1 VRTRAGG
8 TSGAH
13 DFAPAIRS
21 RRVDPT
27 PRFRKPQ
34 GDLDLPKLE
43 EQLLERWRKD
53 GTRQKVIDR
62 REGRPTFVFYE
73 GPPTANGRPGIH
85 HVFARMLKDV
95 VCRFWT
101 MKGFHVPR
109 KAGWDTHGLPV
120 EIEVQKELGISQKS
134 EIEKLGIGPFNER
147 CRASVF
153 KYKEEWER
161 LSERMGYWLDYAH
174 PYVTCDNDYISS
186 LWSILA
192 RFFEAGLL
200 EKGHRILP
208 WCPRDGTGLSSH
220 EVAQGYQEVQDPSVF
235 VRFPRTDAP
244 GASFLVWTT
253 TPWTLPSNVA
263 LAVHPDL
270 DYVRVRRVGKEGA
283 PAAPGAAG
291 AMHEELILAEARAAA
306 VFGKEKFEVVE
317 KLKGR
322 SLVGATYSRPLDF
335 VKFGDGRREVVIA
348 AEFVSATDGSG
359 IVHLAPAFGE
369 DDHAAGVREK
379 LALLNPIDAQGRF
392 TDALPAPYAGQFV
405 RDANSELV
413 RELDRRGRLFRRDT
427 LVHSYPHCW
436 RCKTPLLY
444 WLRPSWYLRTTRL
457 RDQLVA
463 QNRTIQWFPP
473 ETGSGRFGEWLANNV
488 DWAISRERYWG
499 TPLNLWICEKC
510 STIRCIK
517 CEPELRKLAPDLPK
531 EFDLHR
537 PHIDAVT
544 VPCAKAGCGGV
555 ARRTPEVVD
564 CWFDSG
570 GMPFAQHGWLAENGK
585 APPAD
590 HPADYIAEGL
600 DQTRGW
606 FYTLHVISTFLTGK
620 PASKRILVGDLV
632 LDAKKQK
639 MSKSRGNAVDPWQEI
654 ATHGIDSVRW
664 YFLSQS
670 QPWLP
675 KVYDSAAVGM
685 AGRELFGTLF
695 NCFSFFATYAEIDR
709 FDPEKAEAPPLAHRP
724 ELDRWL
730 AAELERLVADA
741 GAAYERYD
749 LTRAATLIGA
759 FVDRKLSNWYI
770 RLSRERFWGR
780 GTGGDKLSAFHTL
793 FDALEKIA
801 RLLAPIAPFFPDQL
815 WSWLKP
821 GAGTVHLADFPTS
834 RPDRR
839 DVQLE
844 RDMEA
849 VLDVVALGRRAR
861 NAAGVNLR
869 QPLARIFVK
878 GSDARADEVLRGR
891 CNRLVADELNV
902 HEVVMVAGE
911 ELASL
916 RTLKAKPNFRVL
928 GPKLGPKLNAAK
940 QALESMPTA
949 AIEAL
954 LRDGKVTL
962 PIAGEP
968 TPFTSSEVEV
978 VVQGKEGFDVETDGK
993 TLVALDTKLTPELIA
1008 EGGVNEIVKRVNQSR
1023 KEAGLRVEER
1033 IELWLGGGEKLLATA
1048 RGARD
1053 RIMSATLATK
1063 LDVGGAEP
1071 AGPDWHRQEFE
1082 IDGEKLVVVLRR
1094 AGK

>member
-1 VRTRAGG
+1 ME
-8 TSGAH
+8 
-13 DFAPAIRS
+13 
-21 RRVDPT
+21 PT
-27 PRFRKPQ
+27 PRFRKPE
-34 GDLDLPKLE
+34 GELDLPKLE
-43 EQLLERWRKD
+43 KQLLTHWQSE
-53 GTRQKVIDR
+53 GTRQRVIDR

-120 EIEVQKELGISQKS
+120 EIEVQKELGISIKP
-134 EIEKLGIGPFNER
+134 EIEHYGIGPFNEK

-174 PYVTCDNDYISS
+174 PYVTCDNSYISS

-192 RFFEAGLL
+192 RFFDAGLL

-208 WCPRDGTGLSSH
+208 WCPRCGTGLSSH
-220 EVAQGYQEVQDPSVF
+220 EVAQGYQDVQDPSVF
-235 VRFPRTDAP
+235 VRFPRTDEP
-244 GASFLVWTT
+244 GVAFLVWTT

-263 LAVHPDL
+263 LAVNPEL
-270 DYVRVRRVGKEGA
+270 TYVRVRRAGKDGVS
-283 PAAPGAAG
+283 
-291 AMHEELILAEARAAA
+291 EELILAEALAAK
-306 VFGKEKFEVVE
+306 VFGKEKFEVVA
-317 KLKGR
+317 KFTGK
-322 SLVGATYSRPLDF
+322 SLVGATYERPFEWVPL
-335 VKFGDGRREVVIA
+335 GDGKNQVVVG

-359 IVHLAPAFGE
+359 IVHVAPAFGE

-379 LALLNPIDAQGRF
+379 LSLLNPVDAQGRF
-392 TDALPAPYAGQFV
+392 TDALPAPFAGQFV

-413 RELDRRGRLFRRDT
+413 RELDRRGKLFRRET
-427 LVHSYPHCW
+427 VTHSYPHCW
-436 RCKTPLLY
+436 RCKTPLIY
-444 WLRPSWYLRTTRL
+444 WLRPSWYLRTTRI
-457 RDQLVA
+457 RDQLVL
-463 QNRTIQWFPP
+463 QNQQIQWFPP

-499 TPLNLWICEKC
+499 TPLNLWICETC
-510 STIRCIK
+510 STMRCVRS
-517 CEPELRKLAPDLPK
+517 EPELRRLVPSLPK

-537 PHIDAVT
+537 PHIDAIT
-544 VPCAKAGCGGV
+544 LPCTKPGCGGV

-570 GMPFAQHGWLAENGK
+570 GMPFAQHGWLAEEGK

-639 MSKSRGNAVDPWQEI
+639 MSKSRGNTVDLWQEI
-654 ATHGIDSVRW
+654 AKHGIDSVRW
-664 YFLSQS
+664 FFLSQS

-675 KVYDSAAVGM
+675 KSYDSAAVGA

-709 FDPEKAEAPPLAHRP
+709 FDPDVATAPPLAQRP

-730 AAELERLVADA
+730 AAELERLVADVG
-741 GAAYERYD
+741 GAFERYD
-749 LTRAATLIGA
+749 LTRAANLIGA

-780 GTGGDKLSAFHTL
+780 ATGGDKLSAFHTL
-793 FDALEKIA
+793 HDALERVA
-801 RLLAPIAPFFPDQL
+801 RLLAPIAPFFPDTL
-815 WSWLKP
+815 YGWLRP
-821 GAGTVHLADFPTS
+821 GAGTVHLADFPQP
-834 RPDRR
+834 RPERR
-839 DVQLE
+839 DAALE

-849 VLDVVALGRRAR
+849 VLDVVSLGRRAR

-869 QPLARIFVK
+869 QPLARIYVK
-878 GSDARADEVLRGR
+878 GADAAADLVLRTR
-891 CNRLVADELNV
+891 CNALIADELNV
-902 HEVVMVAGE
+902 HEVAVAAGE
-911 ELASL
+911 LESL

-940 QALESMPTA
+940 QALESMATA

-954 LRDGKVTL
+954 LRDGRVTL

-968 TPFTSSEVEV
+968 MTFTSAEIEV
-978 VVQGKEGFDVETDGK
+978 VVQGKEGFGVETDGK
-993 TLVALDTKLTPELIA
+993 TLVALDTKLTPELVA
-1008 EGGVNEIVKRVNQSR
+1008 EGMVNDVIKRVNQSR
-1023 KEAGLRVEER
+1023 KDADLRVEDR
-1033 IELWLGGGEKLLATA
+1033 IELWLGGAEKILAAA
-1048 RGARD
+1048 RDGRD
-1053 RIMSATLATK
+1053 RIAKETLATS
-1063 LDVGGAEP
+1063 LTIGATAP
-1071 AGPDWHRQEFE
+1071 ANADWRRFE
-1082 IDGEKLVVVLRR
+1082 YEVDGAALVVMLRR
-1094 AGK
+1094 AVR

>member
-1 VRTRAGG
+1 M
-8 TSGAH
+8 
-13 DFAPAIRS
+13 
-21 RRVDPT
+21 DPT
-27 PRFRKPQ
+27 PRFRKPE
-34 GDLDLPKLE
+34 GDLDLPRLE
-43 EQLLERWRKD
+43 EELLERWRRE
-53 GTRQKVIDR
+53 GTRQRVIDR
-62 REGRPTFVFYE
+62 KEGRPTYVFYE

-120 EIEVQKELGISQKS
+120 EIEVQKELGISIKPQ
-134 EIEKLGIGPFNER
+134 IEKYGIGPFNER

-174 PYVTCDNDYISS
+174 PYVTCDNGYISS

-192 RFFEAGLL
+192 RFFDAGLL

-208 WCPRDGTGLSSH
+208 WCPNCGTGLSSH
-220 EVAQGYQEVQDPSVF
+220 EVAQGYQDVQDPSVY
-235 VRFPRTDAP
+235 VRFPRTDAK
-244 GASFLVWTT
+244 GAAFLVWTT

-270 DYVRVRRVGKEGA
+270 DYVRVRRLGKEGT
-283 PAAPGAAG
+283 PGAPGAAG
-291 AMHEELILAEARAAA
+291 GAPRAEGAIHDELILAEARAAA
-306 VFGKEKFEVVE
+306 VFGKEKFEVLE
-317 KLKGR
+317 KFKGR
-322 SLVGATYSRPLDF
+322 SLVGATYTRPLDWVAF
-335 VKFGDGRREVVIA
+335 DEGRHEVVVA

-413 RELDRRGRLFRRDT
+413 RELDRRGRLFRRET
-427 LVHSYPHCW
+427 VVHSYPHCW

-444 WLRPSWYLRTTRL
+444 WLRPSWYLRTTRI
-457 RDQLVA
+457 RDALVE
-463 QNRTIQWFPP
+463 QNKTIQWFPP

-499 TPLNLWICEKC
+499 TPLNLWICERC
-510 STIRCIK
+510 GTIRCVGSEK
-517 CEPELRKLAPDLPK
+517 ELRRLAPGLPAN
-531 EFDLHR
+531 FDLHR
-537 PHIDAVT
+537 PHIDSVP
-544 VPCAKAGCGGV
+544 VPCAKEGCGGL

-570 GMPFAQHGWLAENGK
+570 GMPFAQHGWIAEAGK

-620 PASKRILVGDLV
+620 PASRRILVGDLI
-632 LDAKKQK
+632 LDAKRQK
-639 MSKSRGNAVDPWQEI
+639 MSKSRGNTVDPWEEI
-654 ATHGIDSVRW
+654 GRHGIDSIRW

-675 KVYDSAAVGM
+675 KSYDPAAVAA

-695 NCFSFFATYAEIDR
+695 NCWSFFATYAEIDR
-709 FDPEKAEAPPLAHRP
+709 FDPDATPEPPLAQRP

-730 AAELERLVADA
+730 AAELERLVADV

-780 GTGGDKLSAFHTL
+780 GTGGDKISAFH
-793 FDALEKIA
+793 ALYDSLQRIA
-801 RLLAPIAPFFPDQL
+801 RLLAPIAPFFPDSL
-815 WSWLKP
+815 WSWLNP
-821 GAGTVHLADFPTS
+821 AAGTIHLADFPAA
-834 RPDRR
+834 RPERR
-839 DVQLE
+839 DPQLE

-878 GSDARADEVLRGR
+878 GADARADEVLRGR
-891 CNRLVADELNV
+891 CNALAADELNV
-902 HEVVMVAGE
+902 HEVVVAAGA
-911 ELASL
+911 ELANL
-916 RTLKAKPNFRVL
+916 RTLKAKPNFRLL

-940 QALESMPTA
+940 QALEALPTA

-954 LRDGKVTL
+954 LRDGRVTL
-962 PIAGEP
+962 PIAGAPLE
-968 TPFTSSEVEV
+968 FTSQEIEV
-978 VVQGKEGFDVETDGK
+978 VVQAKEGFDVETDGK

-1008 EGGVNEIVKRVNQSR
+1008 EGGVREIVKRVNQSR
-1023 KEAGLRVEER
+1023 KEAGLRVEDR
-1033 IELWLGGGEKLLATA
+1033 IELWLGGSERIVAAATAGRDRIAEDTLATA
-1048 RGARD
+1048 LT
-1053 RIMSATLATK
+1053 I
-1063 LDVGGAEP
+1063 GGAEP
-1071 AGPDWHRQEFE
+1071 AAAGAGSPLRRFE
-1082 IDGEKLVVVLRR
+1082 YELDGDKLVVQLKR
-1094 AGK
+1094 AAR

>member
-1 VRTRAGG
+1 MDGK
-8 TSGAH
+8 
-13 DFAPAIRS
+13 
-21 RRVDPT
+21 
-27 PRFRKPQ
+27 PRFRKPE
-34 GDLDLPKLE
+34 GALDLPALE
-43 EQLLERWRKD
+43 EQLLARWKAEGTVQRVLARKD
-53 GTRQKVIDR
+53 
-62 REGRPTFVFYE
+62 GRPTFVFCE

-95 VCRFWT
+95 VCRYHT

-120 EIEVQKELGISQKS
+120 EIEVQKELGISLKP
-134 EIEKLGIGPFNER
+134 EIEAYGIGPFNEK

-174 PYVTCDNDYISS
+174 PYVTCDNEYISS

-192 RFFEAGLL
+192 RFFEKGLL

-208 WCPRDGTGLSSH
+208 WCPRCGTGLSSH
-220 EVAQGYQEVQDPSVF
+220 EVAQGYQDVQDPAVF
-235 VRFPRTDAP
+235 VRFPRKDKP
-244 GASFLVWTT
+244 GSAFLVWTT

-263 LAVHPDL
+263 LAVNAGL
-270 DYVRVRRVGKEGA
+270 TYVRARLTKKDGSS
-283 PAAPGAAG
+283 
-291 AMHEELILAEARAAA
+291 EELILAEPLAAKVLA
-306 VFGKEKFEVVE
+306 KEKFEVVE
-317 KLKGR
+317 KFAGKT
-322 SLVGATYSRPLDF
+322 LVGATYERPFDYVPF
-335 VKFGDGRREVVIA
+335 ADGRHDVVVA
-348 AEFVSATDGSG
+348 AEFVSAEDGSG

-369 DDHAAGVREK
+369 DDHAASVKEQ
-379 LALLNPIDAQGRF
+379 LALLNPVDAQGRF
-392 TDALPAPYAGQFV
+392 TDALPAPFSGQFV

-413 RELDRRGRLFRRDT
+413 RELERRRKLFRRDSF
-427 LVHSYPHCW
+427 VHSYPHCW

-444 WLRPSWYLRTTRL
+444 WLRPSWYLRTTRI
-457 RDQLVA
+457 RDQLVE
-463 QNRTIQWFPP
+463 QNKQIQWFPP

-510 STIRCIK
+510 QTMRCVRS
-517 CEPELRKLAPDLPK
+517 EPELRKLVPSLPK

-537 PHIDAVT
+537 PHIDGVT
-544 VPCAKAGCGGV
+544 LPCAKAGCGGT

-570 GMPFAQHGWLAENGK
+570 GVPFAQHGWLAEEGK
-585 APPAD
+585 APPAGT
-590 HPADYIAEGL
+590 PADYIAKGL

-606 FYTLHVISTFLTGK
+606 FYTLHVLSVFLTGR

-639 MSKSRGNAVDPWQEI
+639 MSKSRGNAVDPWHEI

-664 YFLSQS
+664 YFLAQS

-675 KVYDSAAVGM
+675 KVYDSAAVGA

-709 FDPEKAEAPPLAHRP
+709 FDPAATPEPPLAQRP

-730 AAELERLVADA
+730 AAELERLVADM

-780 GTGGDKLSAFHTL
+780 ETGGDKLSAFHAL
-793 FDALEKIA
+793 YDALHRVA
-801 RLLAPIAPFFPDQL
+801 RLMAPIAPFFPDAL
-815 WSWLKP
+815 WSWLEP
-821 GAGTVHLADFPTS
+821 GQGTVHLADFPVA
-834 RPDRR
+834 RPERR
-839 DVQLE
+839 DAQLE

-861 NAAGVNLR
+861 NAADIHLR

-878 GSDARADEVLRGR
+878 GADARADEVLRTR
-891 CNRLVADELNV
+891 CNALIADELNV
-902 HEVVMVAGE
+902 HEVAVAAGE
-911 ELASL
+911 LGTL
-916 RTLKAKPNFRVL
+916 RTLKAKPNFRLL

-940 QALESMPTA
+940 QALAELQSD

-954 LRDGKVTL
+954 QRDGKVTL

-968 TPFTSSEVEV
+968 VTFTSQEIEV
-978 VVQGKEGFDVETDGK
+978 VVQAREGFDVETDGR
-993 TLVALDTKLTPELIA
+993 TLVALDTRLTPELLA
-1008 EGGVNEIVKRVNQSR
+1008 EGSVREVVKRVNQSR
-1023 KEAGLRVEER
+1023 KEAGLRVEDR
-1033 IELWLGGGEKLLATA
+1033 IELWLDGSEKLLAA
-1048 RGARD
+1048 ARD
-1053 RIMSATLATK
+1053 GKAKIAGDVLATR
-1063 LDVGGAEP
+1063 LEVGGAAP
-1071 AGPDWHRQEFE
+1071 ADAKRFDYDV
-1082 IDGEKLVVVLRR
+1082 DGEKLAVALRR
-1094 AGK
+1094 TEK